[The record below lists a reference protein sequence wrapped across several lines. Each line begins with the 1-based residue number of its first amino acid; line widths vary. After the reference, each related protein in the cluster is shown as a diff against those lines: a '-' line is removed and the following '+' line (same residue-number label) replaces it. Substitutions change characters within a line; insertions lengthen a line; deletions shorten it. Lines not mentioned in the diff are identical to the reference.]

1 MNETQETQEVF
12 KENLEKLCR
21 IIEESFGIGSLTL
34 FSDKAS
40 ISDFPAILGALD
52 KVSAVV
58 GFEVKEGNLLVD
70 IARRMA

>member
-1 MNETQETQEVF
+1 MTTQNATSAFQQ
-12 KENLEKLCR
+12 NLENLCR

-52 KVSAVV
+52 KVSAAV
-58 GFEVKEGNLLVD
+58 GFQVKEGNLLVD